1 MMKTAIVN
9 IKTIVTG
16 DWRKPFAK
24 GDCILMDKGKIRKIG
39 TLSKSE
45 LKSCDVVVD
54 ANKTTPEIAKMT
66 CMPFWLRQVCSVAGM
81 NLSSSHKSQ
90 QPLFLSYREA
100 AHR

>member
-1 MMKTAIVN
+1 MKTAIVN

-39 TLSKSE
+39 SLSRSE

-54 ANKTTPEIAKMT
+54 AN
-66 CMPFWLRQVCSVAGM
+66 
-81 NLSSSHKSQ
+81 
-90 QPLFLSYREA
+90 
-100 AHR
+100 